1 MTITPFLLLFLLIII
16 VWFIKEN
23 SLNRIL
29 QVIYR
34 LTISIILLIVSL
46 IVLLWGVSHWGMYK
60 RLNDP
65 NKMIGCNP
73 SWCECPLLCP
83 NPCECRGCD
92 ESGGDCYNLNESIS
106 ICISLVH

>member
-1 MTITPFLLLFLLIII
+1 MTITPFVIFFFLIII
-16 VWFIKEN
+16 IWFIKEN
-23 SLNRIL
+23 SLKRIL
-29 QVIYR
+29 QAIFT
-34 LTISIILLIVSL
+34 LTIIIVLLIVYS
-46 IVLLWGVSHWGMYK
+46 WGANHWGMYK
-60 RLNDP
+60 RLND
-65 NKMIGCNP
+65 NTMIGCNP